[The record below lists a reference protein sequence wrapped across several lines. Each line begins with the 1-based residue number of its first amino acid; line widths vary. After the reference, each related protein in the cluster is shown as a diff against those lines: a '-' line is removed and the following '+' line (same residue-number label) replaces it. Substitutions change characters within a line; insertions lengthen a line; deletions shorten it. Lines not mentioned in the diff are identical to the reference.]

1 MITFANKMIS
11 TMCSLK
17 KKYKF
22 KKNLTLEKSK

>member
-1 MITFANKMIS
+1 MFANKMIN
-11 TMCSLK
+11 TMPSSK